1 MALYGNQ
8 SAMGP
13 SAASG
18 AGALT
23 KGPDLEVIQTE
34 VCSDPPPSFHFLSQK
49 QASSPPRRR
58 AGSCADL
65 G

>member
-8 SAMGP
+8 SAMGSS

-34 VCSDPPPSFHFLSQK
+34 VCSDPPFLFFPFPVPETSIV
-49 QASSPPRRR
+49 AS
-58 AGSCADL
+58 A
-65 G
+65 

>member
-8 SAMGP
+8 SAMGSS

-34 VCSDPPPSFHFLSQK
+34 VCSDPPILFFPFPVPETSIV
-49 QASSPPRRR
+49 AS
-58 AGSCADL
+58 A
-65 G
+65 